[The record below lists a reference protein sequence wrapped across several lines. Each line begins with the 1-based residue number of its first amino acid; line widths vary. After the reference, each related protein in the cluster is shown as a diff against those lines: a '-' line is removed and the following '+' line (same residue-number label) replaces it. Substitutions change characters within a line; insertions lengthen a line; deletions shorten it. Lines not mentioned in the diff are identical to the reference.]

1 MGTISPDVTAEDGL
15 FKVLANEDFSICDS
29 YPSELIASK
38 HLSDELL
45 LACSQFRT
53 RQRMPTMTY
62 YHQANGCSIWRSSQ
76 PMAGVLGK
84 ASKEDI

>member
-1 MGTISPDVTAEDGL
+1 
-15 FKVLANEDFSICDS
+15 
-29 YPSELIASK
+29 
-38 HLSDELL
+38 L